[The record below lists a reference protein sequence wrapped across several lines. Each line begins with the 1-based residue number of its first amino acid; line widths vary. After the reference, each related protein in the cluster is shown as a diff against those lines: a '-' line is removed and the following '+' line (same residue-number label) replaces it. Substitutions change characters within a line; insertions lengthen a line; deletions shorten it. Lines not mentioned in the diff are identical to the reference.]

1 MSNLKNVEVM
11 EQSMAS
17 PVAYVSDEQH
27 QSISSTFKN
36 SLKFGVA
43 LAIAT
48 SAVNANAAMPDID
61 VADII
66 TYIGLLVAAV
76 STVGAAFLM
85 VYLAAKGIKA
95 IRAAF

>member
-1 MSNLKNVEVM
+1 MSKLQNVEKIDTQ
-11 EQSMAS
+11 EK
-17 PVAYVSDEQH
+17 H
-27 QSISSTFKN
+27 QKTWFQR
-36 SLKFGVA
+36 FRTPMGVTGLTV
-43 LAIAT
+43 LAM
-48 SAVNANAAMPDID
+48 SNANAATMPNID

-76 STVGAAFLM
+76 ATVGSAFLM